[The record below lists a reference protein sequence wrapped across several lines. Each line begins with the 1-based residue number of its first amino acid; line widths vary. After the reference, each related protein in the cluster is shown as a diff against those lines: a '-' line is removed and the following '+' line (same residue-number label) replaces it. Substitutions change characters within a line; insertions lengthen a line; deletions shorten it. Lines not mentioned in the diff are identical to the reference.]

1 VPQVVIAHFNE
12 TWWLVQGTIHL
23 DDMLGAKESSELE
36 IAIVTCRV
44 WGDVMKLWE
53 DPDFGKM
60 PWAIHPKIIERLK
73 SRERTT
79 SS

>member
-1 VPQVVIAHFNE
+1 VPQVVIAYCNQ
-12 TWWLVQGTIHL
+12 TWWLVKGTTHL
-23 DDMLGAKESSELE
+23 DDMLAAEESPELE

-44 WGDVMKLWE
+44 WGDVLKLWE
-53 DPDFGKM
+53 DPEFGQM

-73 SRERTT
+73 ARERTT